1 MNESSP
7 VTASEVDEVR
17 SPPQPP
23 PRPGFGFLLGGTTL
37 GIFFGCVLLC
47 AGASP
52 PHVIIIVL
60 SICGA
65 ITGGL
70 LESLWPKPV
79 PVSKRQSATARQS
92 GQSGNLQSPFGD
104 QGTNASRPTIKHGK
118 SHAQHECQSCGE
130 VFDPSP
136 VICPMCGHTDKNRR
150 TR

>member
-7 VTASEVDEVR
+7 IPIQEVELLPDF
-17 SPPQPP
+17 STPP

-37 GIFFGCVLLC
+37 GILFGCVLLC

-70 LESLWPKPV
+70 LESLWPKPI
-79 PVSKRQSATARQS
+79 PQPKPRSAPRQKSVDKIS
-92 GQSGNLQSPFGD
+92 MSPFREGE
-104 QGTNASRPTIKHGK
+104 ASPSIQRGK
-118 SHAQHECQSCGE
+118 RDSQHECQRCGE
-130 VFDPSP
+130 VFEPSP
-136 VICPMCGHTDKNRR
+136 IVCPMCGHSGKNRR
-150 TR
+150 SR